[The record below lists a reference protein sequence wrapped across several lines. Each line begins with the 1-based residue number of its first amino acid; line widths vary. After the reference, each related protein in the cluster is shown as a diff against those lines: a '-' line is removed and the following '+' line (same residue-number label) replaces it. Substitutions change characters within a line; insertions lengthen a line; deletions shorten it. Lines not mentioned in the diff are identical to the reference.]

1 MGNLTLNGQT
11 VLTQVGTNKPVAG
24 TGFPAGHI
32 IQTTTPSVYTGSNTA
47 SANRT
52 RLGSLD
58 IYYHNPTK
66 ITNTIIKL
74 YDNSF
79 LLVNFN
85 LCVNYISNTGA
96 HSIVVF
102 VDESTYIGI
111 LHDVG
116 RVAVSTPAAL
126 SYNVPFT
133 NINAGTYEFNVA
145 ICRATDDD
153 MNYQRNGRDQTD
165 EIDSPYCSS
174 WVYIQEIMGN

>member
-47 SANRT
+47 SSENT
-52 RLGSLD
+52 QLGSLG

-66 ITNTIIKL
+66 ITNTITKL

-79 LLVNFN
+79 LLVNFS
-85 LCVNYISNTGA
+85 LSVDYIGDCGA

-111 LHDVG
+111 LHDVN
-116 RVAVSTPAAL
+116 RNSDVWPVAL

-145 ICRATDDD
+145 ICRGNACN
-153 MNYQRNGRDQTD
+153 MNYQRNGQSQND
-165 EIDSPYCSS
+165 EIDSSYCSS

>member
-11 VLTQVGTNKPVAG
+11 VLEQVGTARPTVGA
-24 TGFPAGHI
+24 GFPAGHI

-66 ITNTIIKL
+66 MTNTITKL

-85 LCVNYISNTGA
+85 LCVNFIANSGA

-102 VDESTYIGI
+102 VDESIYIGI
-111 LHDVG
+111 LHDVN
-116 RVAVSTPAAL
+116 RNTDAFPTAL

-145 ICRATDDD
+145 ICRGTDHD
-153 MNYQRNGRDQTD
+153 MNYQRNGRDQPD